1 MLSDKVA
8 IVTGSTSGIGESI
21 AKTLAKQGVK
31 VLVTGKEQEQG
42 ERIVDAIK
50 SEGGAA
56 CLFISDLLDPR
67 TPDQLVELAV
77 SEWGRVDIIVNN
89 AAMVCN
95 KPVED
100 ITHDDWDR
108 LFTVNLKA
116 PFFLVQAALPYLKAH
131 KGTVINISSINGKLN
146 DYHNL
151 VYDTMKAGL
160 NHMTSGL
167 ALDFRKEGIRVNA
180 LMPAGVATP
189 LLEGWFKQ
197 LHADPE
203 EARKAAEAVM
213 NAPNVASPQ
222 QIADG
227 VLFLAGGLA
236 SWVNGAVIP
245 IEGGFSIGHPQA

>member
-42 ERIVDAIK
+42 ERIVEAIK

-95 KPVED
+95 KPIED

-167 ALDFRKEGIRVNA
+167 ALDFPQRGNTRQCFNA
-180 LMPAGVATP
+180 SRGGNT
-189 LLEGWFKQ
+189 F
-197 LHADPE
+197 
-203 EARKAAEAVM
+203 AR
-213 NAPNVASPQ
+213 
-222 QIADG
+222 
-227 VLFLAGGLA
+227 GL
-236 SWVNGAVIP
+236 V
-245 IEGGFSIGHPQA
+245 